1 MPGNA
6 NDTIMTN
13 EFQLSLCSFRIYII
27 YKLLTYLNK
36 YMRTMYIC
44 AEKAVNERMY
54 MYMKPVSKAKFWRLR
69 SLNTLAKNI
78 SVVV

>member
-1 MPGNA
+1 
-6 NDTIMTN
+6 
-13 EFQLSLCSFRIYII
+13 
-27 YKLLTYLNK
+27 
-36 YMRTMYIC
+36 MYIC

-54 MYMKPVSKAKFWRLR
+54 MYMKPVSKAKFWWLR